1 MSEAPDPSSVRL
13 PGDWEHLDVR
23 ANGVRF
29 HAVEPAGV
37 PAGDRPLV
45 LLLHGFGE
53 FWWSWRHQLTALTE
67 AGFRAVA
74 VDLRGYGDTDKPP
87 RGYDGW
93 TLAGD
98 TNGLIRALGHTSAT
112 LIGHSDGGLVCWAT
126 ATLHPRVV
134 DRIVVVASPHPRAL
148 RRRALRDRD
157 QRAQFLDL
165 FLRNQIPRVGE
176 RQITRDDAAFIA
188 DYFAQRSSSSWRSEP
203 DYAQTVEL
211 NRSAMLIPYVAHCS
225 LEYRR
230 WAFRSQFRPDGMRF
244 MELMDQRLHLPVL
257 ALRGRDDPYILSD
270 AMADGHRWAAHQSYR
285 QIDDS
290 GHFVHQEQPA
300 AVTEAILEFLRTE
313 PEATNDVAAK
323 KARRIRPART
333 SWYSPARFAARI
345 RRSRRAPD
353 GQ

>member
-1 MSEAPDPSSVRL
+1 MSEEPDPSTVRL

-29 HAVEPAGV
+29 HAVQPAGV
-37 PAGDRPLV
+37 PADDRPLV

-53 FWWSWRHQLTALTE
+53 FWWSWRHQLTALTD

-98 TNGLIRALGHTSAT
+98 TNGLVRALGHTRAT

-134 DRIVVVASPHPRAL
+134 DRIVVIASPHPRAL
-148 RRRALRDRD
+148 RRRVLRDKA
-157 QRAQFLDL
+157 QRAQFLPL
-165 FLRNQIPRVGE
+165 FLRNQIPRLGE
-176 RQITRDDAAFIA
+176 RQVTRDDAAFVS
-188 DYFAQRSSSSWRSEP
+188 DYFAERSSAPWRGEP
-203 DYAQTVEL
+203 DYAHTVEL
-211 NRSAMLIPYVAHCS
+211 NRSAMLIPNVAHCS

-230 WAFRSQFRPDGMRF
+230 WAFRSQVRPDGARF

-257 ALRGRDDPYILSD
+257 ALRGRDDPYILDD
-270 AMADGHRWAAHQSYR
+270 AMADSHRWAAHQTYR
-285 QIDDS
+285 QVEGS

-300 AVTEAILEFLRTE
+300 TVTEHILEFLRHE
-313 PEATNDVAAK
+313 PAPTADGPRRSARKVRRGRSVA
-323 KARRIRPART
+323 
-333 SWYSPARFAARI
+333 YSPARFVARI
-345 RRSRRAPD
+345 RRSRSAP
-353 GQ
+353 GGR